1 MEVLL
6 SRPVVVVLA
15 LLGAGCSVAA
25 SVLQKRGVVAERGAH
40 RLNLVGYAC
49 MGASML
55 LFVLAGLRG
64 VPG

>member
-1 MEVLL
+1 MEILL
-6 SRPVVVVLA
+6 SRPVVVALA

-40 RLNLVGYAC
+40 RLNLLGYAC
-49 MGASML
+49 MGASMA